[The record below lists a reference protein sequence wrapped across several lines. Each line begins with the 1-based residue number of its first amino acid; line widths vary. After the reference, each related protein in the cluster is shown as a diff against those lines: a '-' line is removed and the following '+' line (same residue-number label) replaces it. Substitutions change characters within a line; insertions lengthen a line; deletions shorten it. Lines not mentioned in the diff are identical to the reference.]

1 MNLEMLIN
9 QAVLRL
15 ILALG
20 IIVAGIILFRL
31 LNKAILAQIKSK
43 PLGLESARHGIPI
56 LLYFT
61 TPACIPCKTI
71 QRPAIQ
77 RLREK
82 IDAPIQVIEIDATQ
96 RPDLASHWGV
106 LSVPT
111 TFIIDSQGLPR
122 LVNHGVASTDKLLK
136 QFSELIET
144 RS

>member
-9 QAVLRL
+9 QAALRL
-15 ILALG
+15 VLALG
-20 IIVAGIILFRL
+20 IIITSIILFRL
-31 LNKAILAQIKSK
+31 INKLILAHVKSR
-43 PLGLESARHGIPI
+43 PLGLESAQPGIPI

-82 IDAPIQVIEIDATQ
+82 FGAPIQVIEIDATQ

-111 TFIIDSQGLPR
+111 TFIIDGQGLPR
-122 LVNHGVASTDKLLK
+122 LVNHGVATTDKLIK
-136 QFSELIET
+136 QFSQLSET

>member
-9 QAVLRL
+9 SALLRFV
-15 ILALG
+15 LALG
-20 IIVAGIILFRL
+20 IILIGIIIFRSI
-31 LNKAILAQIKSK
+31 NKLILTRAKSR
-43 PLGLESARHGIPI
+43 PLGLESTQPGIPI

-82 IDAPIQVIEIDATQ
+82 FDAPIQVIEIDAAQ

-111 TFIIDSQGLPR
+111 TFIIDGQGLPR
-122 LVNHGVASTDKLLK
+122 LVNHGVATTDKLLK
-136 QFSELIET
+136 QFTELIET

>member
-1 MNLEMLIN
+1 MRPEMLKD
-9 QAVLRL
+9 QAALRL
-15 ILALG
+15 VLAFGIILAG
-20 IIVAGIILFRL
+20 VILFRL
-31 LNKAILAQIKSK
+31 VNKRILAQARSK
-43 PLGLESARHGIPI
+43 PLGLESAQPGIPI

-71 QRPAIQ
+71 QRPAIR

-82 IDAPIQVIEIDATQ
+82 FDAPIQVIEIDATQ

-111 TFIIDSQGLPR
+111 TFIIDGQGLPR
-122 LVNHGVASTDKLLK
+122 LVNHGVATTDKLLK
-136 QFSELIET
+136 QFTELIEI

>member
-1 MNLEMLIN
+1 MGREILID
-9 QAVLRL
+9 QAAPRL

-20 IIVAGIILFRL
+20 IILAGIVIYRL
-31 LNKAILAQIKSK
+31 VNQRILAGARSK
-43 PLGLESARHGIPI
+43 PLGLESAQPGIPI

-77 RLREK
+77 RLREEF
-82 IDAPIQVIEIDATQ
+82 DAPIQVIEIDAAQ

-111 TFIIDSQGLPR
+111 TFIIDGQGLPR
-122 LVNHGVASTDKLLK
+122 LVNHGVATTDKLLK
-136 QFSELIET
+136 QFTELIET